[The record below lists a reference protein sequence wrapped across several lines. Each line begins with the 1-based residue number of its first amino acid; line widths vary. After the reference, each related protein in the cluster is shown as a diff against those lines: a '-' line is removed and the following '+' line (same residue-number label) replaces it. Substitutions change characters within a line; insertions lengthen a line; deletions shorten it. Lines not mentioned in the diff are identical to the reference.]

1 VRNNQGVKIFI
12 ILFVCTFFIFGFSH
26 FGAKAFYSMINSDI
40 IPDGTSIGAVD
51 ISGKTPNEAAKL
63 VDDQLTKWLAE
74 TVIGISFK
82 EKTVQLDNA
91 FFQFEVVQSVEE
103 AIDGKRNEVRV
114 HIDKEPFA
122 DFLNMNFP
130 TAVSEIDAEKL
141 FAELLT
147 AANHLEI
154 GEYEVELEKAMPE
167 DANQEAVLNEAS
179 VEASDRWSGNMAE
192 QFIIEIPARSQF
204 SLLSFLKENGLE
216 NESAEELS
224 VLANAIY
231 QVILPSNFSILE
243 RHISNEKPDYAR
255 LGFEARVNPEKKMDL
270 AFANNNDLAFRIEW
284 RFDAGILDVTL
295 LGSPLLYQY
304 SITTKDEQ
312 NFAPKTIKR
321 IDPLLSPGEVRVQND
336 GKDGELIK
344 VIRQVYD
351 ETGVFLTE
359 EVLSEDYYP
368 PVHRVE
374 IHGVIDE
381 ENGSQ
386 PNGDEEFP
394 PDEPNL
400 PGEQDVTDSDET
412 KESGITDRADDA
424 EETTDDEE
432 NQYSDLWGKP
442 NEVKK

>member
-1 VRNNQGVKIFI
+1 MRNKQGVKVFI
-12 ILFVCTFFIFGFSH
+12 ILVICTFFIFGFSH

-82 EKTVQLDNA
+82 EKTVQLDNV
-91 FFQFEVVQSVEE
+91 FFQFEVVRSVEE
-103 AIDGKRNEVRV
+103 AIEGERNEVRV
-114 HIDKEPFA
+114 HIDKDPFV
-122 DFLNMNFP
+122 DFLYMNFP

-141 FAELLT
+141 ISELLT
-147 AANHLEI
+147 AANYLEI
-154 GEYEVELEKAMPE
+154 GEYGVELEKAMPK
-167 DANQEAVLNEAS
+167 DANQEEVLNEAS
-179 VEASDRWSGNMAE
+179 AEASDMWSGNLAD
-192 QFIIEIPARSQF
+192 QFTINIPARSQF
-204 SLLSFLKENGLE
+204 SLLGFLKENGLE
-216 NESAEELS
+216 NESADELS
-224 VLANAIY
+224 VLATAIY

-243 RHISNEKPDYAR
+243 RHISNEKPDYAS
-255 LGFEARVNPEKKMDL
+255 LGFEARVNPEKNMDL
-270 AFANNNDLAFRIEW
+270 AFANNNDSAFRIEW
-284 RFDAGILDVTL
+284 QYDAGILDVTL

-304 SITTKDEQ
+304 PITTKDER

-336 GKDGELIK
+336 GKDGALIK
-344 VIRQVYD
+344 VVRQVYD

-359 EVLSEDYYP
+359 EVVSEDYYP

-381 ENGSQ
+381 EIESQ
-386 PNGDEEFP
+386 PNGDEGYS
-394 PDEPNL
+394 PDEPSL
-400 PGEQDVTDSDET
+400 PGEQDDSEEPQ
-412 KESGITDRADDA
+412 ESGKTDHADDA
-424 EETTDDEE
+424 KETPDDGE